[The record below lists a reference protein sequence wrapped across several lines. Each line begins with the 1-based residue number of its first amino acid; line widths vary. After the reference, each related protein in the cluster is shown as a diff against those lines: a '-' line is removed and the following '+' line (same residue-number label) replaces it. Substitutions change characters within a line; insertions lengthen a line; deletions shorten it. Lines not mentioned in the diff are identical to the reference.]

1 MPKLYWDEY
10 TYDEIESKIKENP
23 LVILPI
29 GSVEAHGHHLPLGT
43 DMFQPL
49 WIAEEVA
56 RRFDAIILPPI
67 HYGWTDSL
75 ASFPG
80 TISIGFET
88 LRNLVA
94 DILQTVVK
102 QGVKRILVLSGHASS
117 NHMAALRLACE
128 KVARGN
134 EDVKIMLLSDYYL
147 AYEYSGKEISHRDGI
162 SRIPEDD
169 SHAGVI
175 ETSRIMAIRP
185 ELVKENVKFE
195 KKETDKYMVIP
206 DYRKIVPYATFSDP
220 KGSSA
225 SLGEKLNE
233 IILEALVSML
243 RDNMNL

>member
-1 MPKLYWDEY
+1 MPRLYWDEY
-10 TYDEIESKIKENP
+10 TYPEIESKIKENP

-49 WIAEEVA
+49 WIAEGLA
-56 RRFDAIILPPI
+56 RKLNAIILPPI

-80 TISIGFET
+80 TISIGFDT
-88 LRNLVA
+88 LKNLVA

-102 QGVKRILVLSGHASS
+102 QGIRRVMVLSGHASS

-128 KVARGN
+128 KVAREY
-134 EDVKIMLLSDYYL
+134 EDVRIMLLSDYYI
-147 AYEYSGKEISHRDGI
+147 AYEYRGKEISHKKGVTK
-162 SRIPEDD
+162 IPEND

-185 ELVKENVKFE
+185 ELVKSEVKFK
-195 KKETDKYMVIP
+195 KKEVGKYLVIP
-206 DYRKIVPYATFSDP
+206 NYQKIVPYATFSDP
-220 KGSSA
+220 RDSSP
-225 SLGEKLNE
+225 SLGERLNE
-233 IILEALVSML
+233 IILETLLSLVKETMDL
-243 RDNMNL
+243 

>member
-1 MPKLYWDEY
+1 MNRLYWDEY
-10 TYDEIESKIKENP
+10 TYQEIEDKIKEEP

-49 WIAEEVA
+49 WIAEELA
-56 RRFDAIILPPI
+56 KRLNAIILPPI

-80 TISIGFET
+80 TISIGFDT
-88 LRNLVA
+88 LKNLAA

-102 QGVKRILVLSGHASS
+102 QGIRRVLVLSGHASS

-128 KVARGN
+128 KVAREY
-134 EDVKIMLLSDYYL
+134 EDARIMLLSDYYI
-147 AYEYSGKEISHRDGI
+147 AYEYRGKEISHKEGVTK
-162 SRIPEDD
+162 IPWDD

-185 ELVKENVKFE
+185 ELVKSEVKFE
-195 KKETDKYMVIP
+195 KREIGKYLVIP
-206 DYRKIVPYATFSDP
+206 DYQKFVPYATFSDP
-220 KGSSA
+220 HGSSGA
-225 SLGEKLNE
+225 LGEKLNE
-233 IILEALVSML
+233 IILETLISMV
-243 RDNMNL
+243 RENMKM